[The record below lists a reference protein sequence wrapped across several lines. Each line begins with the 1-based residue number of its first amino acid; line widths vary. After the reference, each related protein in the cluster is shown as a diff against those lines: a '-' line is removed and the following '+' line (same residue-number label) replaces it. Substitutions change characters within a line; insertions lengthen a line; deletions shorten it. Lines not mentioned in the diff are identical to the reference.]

1 MAVENLEIVYRD
13 PRALKAY
20 GRNARTHSPEQIDQ
34 IRRSIRTYGFT
45 NPILLKDDEETIG
58 AGHGRQIAAIQEGL
72 TSVPTIVL
80 RGLTN
85 ALWRAYVIADNKIA
99 ENAGWDVAMLRA
111 EMADLRM
118 TGFSDLT
125 LTGFADFE
133 IKGIF
138 EPPAPPP
145 GPPAPTLTD
154 RFGVAPFS
162 VLRAAE
168 GWWQER
174 KRQWLA
180 LGIQSEL
187 GRGENAL

>member
-58 AGHGRQIAAIQEGL
+58 AGHGRQTAAIEEGL

-80 RGLTN
+80 RGLTE
-85 ALWRAYVIADNKIA
+85 AEWRAYVIADNKIA

-145 GPPAPTLTD
+145 GPPAPTLMD